1 MTVPRWWEDRA
12 ALARVVTD
20 LLAAEFARL
29 RPGGS
34 APPLPR
40 PWPDGLSIDGADVG
54 GPGDGGLGA
63 DSLDRLTLAGAL
75 NEALHLH
82 RSGIEDYLL
91 VRRRFGEWLEVA
103 AAALARF
110 DGQLTFRTSGS
121 TGSAKSCTHPLSAL
135 EEEADALAAIFA
147 GRRRVVA
154 LVPAHHIYGFLFT
167 VLVPARL
174 AAPVTDGRDRSP
186 AGVAAG
192 LRHGDLVVAHPD
204 WWGALLRSGAALPED
219 VVGSSSTAPCPPATA
234 LALRERGLA
243 RLVEVFGSSETAG
256 LGWRDNPDA
265 AFQPFPWWGFGA
277 DGVVSRTLPDATVL
291 TATLQDRLAF
301 DDDGRF
307 RPVGRVDTVV
317 QVGGV
322 NVALG
327 AVRAHLLTHPA
338 VSDCAV
344 RLMRPAE
351 GTRLKAFI
359 VPTKDAPPEAELRRT
374 LEEWIDQTLPTAE
387 RPRALAFGDRLPVN
401 AIGKAADWPI
411 GVTGS

>member
-40 PWPDGLSIDGADVG
+40 PWPDGLCIDGVDA
-54 GPGDGGLGA
+54 GGLGA

-75 NEALHLH
+75 NETLHLH

-103 AAALARF
+103 AEALARF
-110 DGQLTFRTSGS
+110 DGELTFRTSGS
-121 TGSAKSCTHPLSAL
+121 TGNAKSCPHPLAAL
-135 EEEADALAAIFA
+135 EEEADELAAIFA

-174 AAPVTDGRDRSP
+174 AAAVTDGRDRSP
-186 AGVAAG
+186 GGVAAG
-192 LRHGDLVVAHPD
+192 LRPGDLVVAHPD

-234 LALRERGLA
+234 HALGERGLA

-256 LGWRDNPDA
+256 LGWRDDPDA
-265 AFQPFPWWGFGA
+265 PFQPFPWWRFGA
-277 DGVVSRTLPDATVL
+277 DGTVTRALPDGTTLGA
-291 TATLQDRLAF
+291 ALQDRLAF
-301 DDDGRF
+301 DGDGRF
-307 RPVGRVDTVV
+307 RPAGRVDTVV

-322 NVALG
+322 NVSPS

-338 VSDCAV
+338 IADCAV
-344 RLMRPAE
+344 RPMRPEE

-359 VPTKDAPPEAELRRT
+359 VPAVDAPPEAELRRT
-374 LEEWIDQTLPTAE
+374 LAAWIDLTLPTAE
-387 RPRALAFGDRLPVN
+387 RPRALTFGDRLPVN
-401 AIGKAADWPI
+401 AMGKAADWRVADI
-411 GVTGS
+411 GS